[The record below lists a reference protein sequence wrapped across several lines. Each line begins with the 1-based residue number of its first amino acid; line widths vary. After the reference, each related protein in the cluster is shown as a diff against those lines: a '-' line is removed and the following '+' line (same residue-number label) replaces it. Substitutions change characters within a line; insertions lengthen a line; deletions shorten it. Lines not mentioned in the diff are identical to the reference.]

1 MTFLDQLDPQ
11 LRANVELIVNQVPDS
26 LKVFEQVYNAAKGGA
41 DESLPRKVPKTE
53 PNELKSEPQERI
65 ELDLDSMAVLKDI
78 SVTVPDRKKFAV
90 AFDHTSFYLL
100 RLDSWEVH
108 TSVPFK
114 DIKTVLFLRIP
125 DKAKP
130 QHNVVVV
137 TNEPVVQFTVTD
149 VGAGKVLRTPSP
161 IEDKKDASIED
172 VVALLF
178 KKAGAKVQR
187 SPDLYVSA
195 HRGSK
200 EGLLFFLDE
209 YVFFGF
215 KKPLLLIPIGNIESV
230 SYSSVIRVTFNLTIK
245 LFEPLPGTNDVEYEF
260 SMIDQGEYDRIDKYV
275 VDNQFNN
282 QSMSEQRRA
291 KVSAKD
297 IVSNEIR
304 KVIEQDPNLAID
316 TTEGAEGAQQPA
328 DDDSDDEEDDN
339 YEMSEDN
346 SGSSDDDDDDDDEED
361 GGQGGE
367 DDDDDDDDEDEDDDG
382 DQAEEAEEAEEDEE

>member
-11 LRANVELIVNQVPDS
+11 LRANVEAVVSQVPGS
-26 LKVFEQVYNAAKGGA
+26 LEVFEQVYNAAKGGE
-41 DESLPRKVPKTE
+41 DGSLPRKVPKTE
-53 PNELKSEPQERI
+53 PEEPKKEPEERV

-108 TSVPFK
+108 TSVSFK

-149 VGAGKVLRTPSP
+149 VSAEKVLRTPSP

-178 KKAGAKVQR
+178 KKAGVKVQR
-187 SPDLYVSA
+187 SPDLCVSA

-245 LFEPLPGTNDVEYEF
+245 LFEPLPGTNDIEYEF

-275 VDNQFNN
+275 VDNEFNN

-316 TTEGAEGAQQPA
+316 TSEGAEGTQQPA

-346 SGSSDDDDDDDDEED
+346 SGSSDDEDEDEDEDGQGEEDDDDDEE
-361 GGQGGE
+361 
-367 DDDDDDDDEDEDDDG
+367 DEDEDDDG
-382 DQAEEAEEAEEDEE
+382 DQAEEAEEAEDEE